1 MPSLYGKK
9 QKPMPE
15 YLADENEFKWYKYCV
30 DNNIRISPY
39 GIQGDGNHWRIA
51 ISLGPY
57 KKWEKQNLSPSIYDK
72 FSIWPEYY
80 RMCKYYYDKHTR

>member
-30 DNNIRISPY
+30 DNNIRISPSAV
-39 GIQGDGNHWRIA
+39 GAGTPTRWILVLDLNGKIVN
-51 ISLGPY
+51 GPDQLAKNEVWVKMYEYYMYYY
-57 KKWEKQNLSPSIYDK
+57 KKSNQ
-72 FSIWPEYY
+72 
-80 RMCKYYYDKHTR
+80 